1 MKTTKVIRNTVERR
15 ADTAFSVQSLEEY
28 NQRLVAEAQKPRC
41 DNEQTRE
48 LELQMTI
55 TEEKP
60 ATSRDN
66 RYPLEWR
73 RAISQIHNHH
83 ILALIERRSDGLV
96 ERTEVVSDSDGMD
109 INDLRNLYCF
119 RDGDQCRAWL
129 ESIGIND
136 KMWVNIPD
144 LPSPKLPRSL
154 RPWLDEQWS
163 QRKGTRQL
171 LIGE

>member
-1 MKTTKVIRNTVERR
+1 MKTIKVIPNTVERR
-15 ADTAFSVQSLEEY
+15 TYTTFIVHLKEY
-28 NQRLVAEAQKPRC
+28 NQRLVSEAQKASC
-41 DNEQTRE
+41 DNKQTRE
-48 LELQMTI
+48 LELQITI

-60 ATSRDN
+60 ATSRDT

-96 ERTEVVSDSDGMD
+96 ERAEVVSDSDGMD

-119 RDGDQCRAWL
+119 RDRDQCRAWL
-129 ESIGIND
+129 ESIGINN
-136 KMWVNIPD
+136 KMWGSIPD
-144 LPSPKLPRSL
+144 LPAPKLPRSL